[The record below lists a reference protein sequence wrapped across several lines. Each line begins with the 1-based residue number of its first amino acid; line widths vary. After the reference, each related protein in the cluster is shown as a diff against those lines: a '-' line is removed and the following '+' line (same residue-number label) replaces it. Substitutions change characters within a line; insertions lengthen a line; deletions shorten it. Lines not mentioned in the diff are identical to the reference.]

1 LAFVGEGV
9 QVGGDPRATEPDPSS
24 RLLPARDHPE
34 NRPSRE
40 DSAEIVSLF
49 QSQYWPLVR
58 LAVLLV
64 DDVESAEDVVQEAY
78 LSLYRRQRTLR
89 DPTKTVDYLRSSV
102 LNLSRSQLRRRIA
115 ARRRQRELE
124 RLELRKPAR
133 EQSAEQV
140 ILLDQR
146 QRDLAAAL
154 RQLSSR
160 QREVIVLRYYLD
172 LSDSEIARTLDVS
185 IGAVKQHMFRA
196 IRSLRL
202 VVEEER

>member
-1 LAFVGEGV
+1 M
-9 QVGGDPRATEPDPSS
+9 GGDPRTAGRDGPPRT
-24 RLLPARDHPE
+24 LTAPASGAAGR
-34 NRPSRE
+34 
-40 DSAEIVSLF
+40 AEIVSLF

-78 LSLYRRQRTLR
+78 LNLYRRQHTLR

-102 LNLSRSQLRRRIA
+102 LNLARSQLRRRIA

-124 RLELRKPAR
+124 RLELRKPER
-133 EQSAEQV
+133 VPSAEQAT
-140 ILLDQR
+140 LLDLR
-146 QRDLAAAL
+146 QRELAGAL

-172 LSDSEIARTLDVS
+172 LTDGEIARTLDLS
-185 IGAVKQHMFRA
+185 IGSVKQHLFRG
-196 IRSLRL
+196 IRALRR
-202 VVEEER
+202 VVEEDR